1 MSKFIRF
8 GDFLREEAGSS
19 GTTTADIASTDNVV
33 DFIKRNTQAD
43 KGKKCKKHGV
53 RNCEKCE
60 DLRESSKWN

>member
-8 GDFLREEAGSS
+8 GDFLREEAG
-19 GTTTADIASTDNVV
+19 TTSADIVSTDNTL